1 MLEDSQ
7 NVFHQKAKLGTWT
20 AHLEPAAAGRYL
32 GASRRYS
39 ILLLK
44 SPMASIV
51 AVLNMKGGTGKSTVA
66 TNLARGL
73 QKQTAG
79 EKAAVILDADPQGT
93 ALRWAKAGPD
103 PASSTGEGG
112 DMPPVRAVSLP
123 LDEEIPA
130 AAEGFEFAVVDGA
143 AKAKDRTRQSV
154 QVADAVL
161 IPIRPSGADLWASE
175 WLVSVVKAHREQAGT
190 PAAAFVVCQQIVG
203 TNLAGEI
210 EDVLER
216 YGLPVL
222 DGRLSQRVA
231 FAEALSLGSTVL
243 DTKPSGKAA
252 AEVRE
257 LTTDTLELL
266 DKADT

>member
-1 MLEDSQ
+1 MGS
-7 NVFHQKAKLGTWT
+7 V
-20 AHLEPAAAGRYL
+20 
-32 GASRRYS
+32 
-39 ILLLK
+39 
-44 SPMASIV
+44 V

-73 QKQTAG
+73 QKATAG
-79 EKAAVILDADPQGT
+79 EGGVCILDADPQGT
-93 ALRWAKAGPD
+93 ALRWAKAGPQSVD
-103 PASSTGEGG
+103 EGG
-112 DMPPVRAVSLP
+112 EMPPVRAVSLP
-123 LDEEIPA
+123 LGEEIPA
-130 AAEGFEFAVVDGA
+130 ASEGFEFAVVDGA
-143 AKAKDRTRQSV
+143 AKAKDRTRQTV
-154 QVADAVL
+154 EVVDAVL

-175 WLVSVVKAHREQAGT
+175 WLVQLVKARRKQTGA

-210 EDVLER
+210 EGVLDR

-222 DGRLSQRVA
+222 GGRLSQRVA
-231 FAEALSLGSTVL
+231 FAEALSLGKSVL

-252 AEVRE
+252 AEVRQ

>member
-1 MLEDSQ
+1 MGS
-7 NVFHQKAKLGTWT
+7 V
-20 AHLEPAAAGRYL
+20 
-32 GASRRYS
+32 
-39 ILLLK
+39 
-44 SPMASIV
+44 V

-73 QKQTAG
+73 QKATAG
-79 EKAAVILDADPQGT
+79 EGGVCILDADPQGT

-103 PASSTGEGG
+103 EPVGSTGNGG

-123 LDEEIPA
+123 LGEEIPA
-130 AAEGFEFAVVDGA
+130 AAEGYKFAVVDGA
-143 AKAKDRTRQSV
+143 AKAKDRTRQTV
-154 QVADAVL
+154 EIADAVL

-175 WLVSVVKAHREQAGT
+175 WLVQLVKARRKQTGA

-210 EDVLER
+210 EGVLDR

-222 DGRLSQRVA
+222 GGRLSQRVA
-231 FAEALSLGSTVL
+231 FAEALSLGKSVL

-252 AEVRE
+252 AEVRQ